1 VQLTIF
7 GPSVFF
13 AKAAIFLMYLQ
24 FFGVHKKLR
33 IAVYIGIFVT
43 FGAYWTSV
51 PVAAYYGAPHPGE
64 TWESLFLNERPI
76 WEAYWGV
83 SQGAIAIVL
92 DIYIF
97 LLPIPILWKLN
108 TDRTRRIQLITLFG
122 TALM

>member
-1 VQLTIF
+1 MARIRVNWRNLHAADYCAVVGTIMLTGYTIITSIYSKYDRHQWDTPACWFNKEYLQFLYVQLTIF

-43 FGAYWTSV
+43 FSAYWTSV

-64 TWESLFLNERPI
+64 T
-76 WEAYWGV
+76 
-83 SQGAIAIVL
+83 
-92 DIYIF
+92 
-97 LLPIPILWKLN
+97 
-108 TDRTRRIQLITLFG
+108 
-122 TALM
+122 